1 MKVFNIFGF
10 TNEDNEPNY
19 ITTMAVRYF
28 AIFMALVFLV
38 FAVVQY
44 NDPDPHIWIP
54 IYLFP
59 AILSVILWRIKD
71 NRPVQLL
78 WVLLAAALLYFAGAI
93 YQWPAEWEGVALKN
107 GMKTIN
113 IEEGREALGL
123 GVCFI
128 TLFIYWLVLHFRT
141 PVRQ

>member
-1 MKVFNIFGF
+1 MPIRV
-10 TNEDNEPNY
+10 
-19 ITTMAVRYF
+19 F
-28 AIFMALVFLV
+28 AIIMALVFIA

-59 AILSVILWRIKD
+59 AILSGLMWWVKD
-71 NRPVQLL
+71 DRPLMLL
-78 WVLLAAALLYFAGAI
+78 SVLLVAALFYFVGAI
-93 YQWPAEWEGVALKN
+93 YQWPEHWEGVALKN

-113 IEEGREALGL
+113 IEEGRESLGL
-123 GVCFI
+123 GVVFI

-141 PVRQ
+141 PVRK

>member
-1 MKVFNIFGF
+1 MPIRV
-10 TNEDNEPNY
+10 
-19 ITTMAVRYF
+19 F
-28 AIFMALVFLV
+28 AIIMALVFIA

-59 AILSVILWRIKD
+59 AILSGLMWWVKDDRPNIL
-71 NRPVQLL
+71 LT
-78 WVLLAAALLYFAGAI
+78 VLLVASLIYFAGAI
-93 YQWPAEWEGVALKN
+93 YQWPEQWEGVALKN

-113 IEEGREALGL
+113 IEEGRESLGL
-123 GVCFI
+123 GVVFT

-141 PVRQ
+141 PVRR